1 MFKIPKKK
9 NKDEPENTN
18 REHGGNRTKKH
29 PVGLP
34 YTKGLSEELQW
45 IFKSHGVPTYH
56 KPSCTLRQMLVYPK
70 DKNKKEQQCGIV
82 YEITCEDCKEKY
94 VGETAR
100 TLGTRLK
107 EHTTTKGQV
116 TSATAEPM
124 KDSGHR
130 IKMDNVKV
138 IGRENNNHRGK
149 IKEAIQIYKRHPAL
163 KRNQGME
170 IPAITLKLLS
180 CGPTGSHDE

>member
-1 MFKIPKKK
+1 MNLSIL
-9 NKDEPENTN
+9 EI
-18 REHGGNRTKKH
+18 
-29 PVGLP
+29 LP
-34 YTKGLSEELQW
+34 IQLFNSQ
-45 IFKSHGVPTYH
+45 
-56 KPSCTLRQMLVYPK
+56 
-70 DKNKKEQQCGIV
+70 QQCGVV

-107 EHTTTKGQV
+107 EHTTTKGQA
-116 TSATAEPM
+116 TSAIAEHM

-130 IKMDNVKV
+130 IKMDKDNY
-138 IGRENNNHRGK
+138 RRK
-149 IKEAIQIYKRHPAL
+149 IKEAIQIYKRQPAL
-163 KRNQGME
+163 NRDQGME